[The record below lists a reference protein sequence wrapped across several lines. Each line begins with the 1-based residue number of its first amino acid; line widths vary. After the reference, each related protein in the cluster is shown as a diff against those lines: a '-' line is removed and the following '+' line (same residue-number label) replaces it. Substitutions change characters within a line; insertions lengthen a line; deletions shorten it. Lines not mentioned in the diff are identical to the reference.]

1 MRQFEIYYDTADIVS
16 GDTLADWNA
25 APATGIQAVCWLH
38 DDDSAQER
46 IHGTDFY
53 ILQDDGQIVGSDVLL
68 PGSLKEGSLIEKNR
82 YVWIKDSILRD
93 SRIWNRPNTGRTWA
107 RDKRKIT

>member
-1 MRQFEIYYDTADIVS
+1 MLQFEIYYDTEDIVS
-16 GDTLADWNA
+16 GENLADWIA
-25 APATGIQAVCWLH
+25 APATGIQAVCVLH

-46 IHGTDFY
+46 IHGFDFY
-53 ILQDDGQIVGSDVLL
+53 ILDDDNPVVGSDVML

-82 YVWIKDSILRD
+82 YIWIRDSIFTQ
-93 SRIWNRPNTGRTWA
+93 SRIWNRPDAGRTWS